1 MNKKTPKMMVLNVS
15 VLVIAMIIFSSMTV
29 YPQDNI
35 PEKEADTCI
44 SSKCHTTMGKN
55 IFVHSIVAEGQCS
68 VCHGKSPKHK
78 DSPKRYKFEPIE
90 EVGKNCYSCHKKY
103 ETKQFIHY
111 PVTEGECTS
120 CHSPHGSEYKY
131 ILLKEGGDLCF
142 DCHDEYLVSQKYV
155 HGPADSGGCIV
166 CHDPHSA
173 DYEKNLR
180 ESPPK
185 VCFMCHTEKAKEFAA
200 AKVVHKPAVE
210 SCTNCHNPHSAPE
223 QFMLDDKPPAL
234 CFKCHKEKKEEVTN
248 AAVQHG
254 ALMVGKACLNCHE
267 PHASNIAKRLSM
279 APMDL
284 CMKCHNKRVK
294 ATDGRLLTNMKEL
307 LEENKDHHGPI
318 REKNCAGCH
327 NPHGSDEF
335 RILKEKYPAKFYM
348 PFRIDSYKLCF
359 KCHEQTIVQIPK
371 TTTLTNFRNGKDNLH
386 FKHINNP
393 TKGRTCRACHET
405 HASNYPK
412 HIRKSVPFGNWE
424 FDMNYEKTETGGGC
438 LPGCHKRRRYDRV
451 RKVDNK

>member
-1 MNKKTPKMMVLNVS
+1 MNKKTPKMIVLNVAI
-15 VLVIAMIIFSSMTV
+15 LLITMIIFSFRTV

-44 SSKCHTTMGKN
+44 SSKCHTTMGEN
-55 IFVHSIVAEGQCS
+55 MFVHSIVAEGQCS

-78 DSPKRYKFEPIE
+78 DSPKRYKFERIKK
-90 EVGKNCYSCHKKY
+90 VGKNCYSCHKKY
-103 ETKQFIHY
+103 ETRKFIHY

-131 ILLKEGGDLCF
+131 ILLKEGGSLCF

-180 ESPPK
+180 ERPPK
-185 VCFMCHTEKAKEFAA
+185 LCFMCHTEKAKEFAE

-234 CFKCHKEKKEEVTN
+234 CFKCHKEKKEEVTS

-254 ALMVGKACLNCHE
+254 ALMIGKACLNCHE

-284 CMKCHNKRVK
+284 CMKCHNKQVR

-335 RILKEKYPAKFYM
+335 RILKEKYPSSFYM

-359 KCHEQTIVQIPK
+359 KCHEQTIVQVPK
-371 TTTLTNFRNGKDNLH
+371 TTTLTSFRNGMDNLH

-412 HIRKSVPFGNWE
+412 HIRKSVPYGNWE
-424 FDMNYEKTETGGGC
+424 FDMNYKKTETGGGC
-438 LPGCHKRRRYDRV
+438 LPGCHKRRGYDRV